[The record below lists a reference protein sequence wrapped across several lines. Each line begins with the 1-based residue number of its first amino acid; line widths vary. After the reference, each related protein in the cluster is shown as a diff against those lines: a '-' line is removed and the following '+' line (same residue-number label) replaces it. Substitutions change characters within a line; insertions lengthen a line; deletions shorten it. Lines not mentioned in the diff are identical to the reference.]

1 MCEVRE
7 PVWTSAVRVDG
18 DVAFQRRA
26 VLFRE
31 ELGVYEVYQA
41 ARRAELHL
49 DLRLGVDEGPAQRE
63 ERRQWTRRDL
73 HGAQST
79 PFFAT
84 YLITFQKP
92 WKTHGALREG
102 RTTSVGIVVIASY
115 HIVVSTACATY
126 LMMIALASL
135 PE

>member
-1 MCEVRE
+1 VASGCVRVRE

-18 DVAFQRRA
+18 DVAFQRPA

-63 ERRQWTRRDL
+63 ERRQR
-73 HGAQST
+73 GAS
-79 PFFAT
+79 
-84 YLITFQKP
+84 
-92 WKTHGALREG
+92 
-102 RTTSVGIVVIASY
+102 
-115 HIVVSTACATY
+115 
-126 LMMIALASL
+126 
-135 PE
+135 